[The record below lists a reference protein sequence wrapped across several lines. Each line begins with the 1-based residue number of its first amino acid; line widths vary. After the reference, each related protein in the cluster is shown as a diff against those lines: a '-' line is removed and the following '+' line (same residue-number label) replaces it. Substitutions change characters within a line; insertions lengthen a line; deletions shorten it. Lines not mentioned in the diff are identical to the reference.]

1 MIFHARSRLALCG
14 VLAAFGVAA
23 PAATAKEPE
32 RIEVEG
38 ACTYA
43 ERLAPLIEQQHS
55 FVLCDRFITLRD
67 GDRVEL
73 VFSYPS
79 RLQSIEFRGAFVRPD
94 RFEISAFRLRSE
106 NRWETA
112 RGQCEFASP
121 RREASAIK
129 CLASDGPRF
138 FVVNFDPAA

>member
-23 PAATAKEPE
+23 PAAMAGKPE

-67 GDRVEL
+67 GDRVEMYRPL
-73 VFSYPS
+73 QCDPKES
-79 RLQSIEFRGAFVRPD
+79 RRRRQRLTTRGPKA
-94 RFEISAFRLRSE
+94 
-106 NRWETA
+106 
-112 RGQCEFASP
+112 G
-121 RREASAIK
+121 
-129 CLASDGPRF
+129 
-138 FVVNFDPAA
+138 